1 MRCGL
6 PAPQR
11 LSLRASNV
19 TRKVGRLKLAFV
31 RKDIPKVRRGDEGG
45 EGEGRGGGGGGDIVA
60 ELASSDSFDSRR
72 QGSMESER
80 ADSLRG
86 LVTQPS
92 GISRHAIRPASS
104 GGLLTRRGQFRAR
117 ASIRN
122 PPWAGRARTPD
133 RERISTATRAR
144 SVTESRLATIHARA
158 RTFLLFLQREY
169 IYIYIDGEK
178 FSVLYLSIPYERK
191 RERIVY
197 GIGKKEN
204 RSFIIRGSC
213 KGAHP
218 E

>member
-1 MRCGL
+1 M
-6 PAPQR
+6 
-11 LSLRASNV
+11 
-19 TRKVGRLKLAFV
+19 
-31 RKDIPKVRRGDEGG
+31 
-45 EGEGRGGGGGGDIVA
+45 A
-60 ELASSDSFDSRR
+60 ELASSDSFDSW

-169 IYIYIDGEK
+169 IYRWRKILCIIFIDPLREK
-178 FSVLYLSIPYERK
+178 ERAY
-191 RERIVY
+191 RIRY
-197 GIGKKEN
+197 
-204 RSFIIRGSC
+204 R
-213 KGAHP
+213 
-218 E
+218 

>member
-45 EGEGRGGGGGGDIVA
+45 EGGGRGGGGGGGDIVA
-60 ELASSDSFDSRR
+60 ELASSDSFDSW

-144 SVTESRLATIHARA
+144 SVTESRLATLHARA

-169 IYIYIDGEK
+169 IYIYRWRKILCIIFIDP
-178 FSVLYLSIPYERK
+178 LATRK

-197 GIGKKEN
+197 GIGKREN